1 MLAKHSYAAFFSTPP
16 PAFPIASRSGKLTQ
30 TLSWGSVGQDAK
42 ASLRVTQHG

>member
-1 MLAKHSYAAFFSTPP
+1 MLAKHSYAAFFSTP

-30 TLSWGSVGQDAK
+30 TLNWGSVGQDAK